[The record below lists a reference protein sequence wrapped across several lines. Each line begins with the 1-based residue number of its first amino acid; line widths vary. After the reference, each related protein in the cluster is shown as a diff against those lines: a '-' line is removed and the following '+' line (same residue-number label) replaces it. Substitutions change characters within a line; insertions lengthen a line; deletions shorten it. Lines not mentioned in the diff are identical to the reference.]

1 MFSKALRLS
10 KVRVMSFSVSV
21 VVAGIPAGPINMLY
35 PESFGN
41 QKYSDISN
49 FVENPL
55 DTGLNLNRPLH
66 PLPHPRLTNIGNDT
80 PVGGLAE
87 LDHDAGAPRQ

>member
-1 MFSKALRLS
+1 
-10 KVRVMSFSVSV
+10 

-49 FVENPL
+49 FVDNAL
-55 DTGLNLNRPLH
+55 HTGLNLNRPLH

-80 PVGGLAE
+80 SVRRLAE
-87 LDHDAGAPRQ
+87 LDHDTGAPRQ